1 MYANEHQSVTGASI
15 SVQQWTVLRWS
26 VKLVKTI
33 CLYVNLQEIMQS
45 VAHNPQ
51 EH

>member
-1 MYANEHQSVTGASI
+1 MYANENQSVIGASI
-15 SVQQWTVLRWS
+15 SIQQWTLLCWS
-26 VKLVKTI
+26 VKLVETI